1 MQNKGFVR
9 VLAIALALV
18 CLFYLSFSFVTS
30 HYNAKAK
37 EYAQGDSNKQF
48 RYLDSIAGE
57 NVWLGYSLKQ
67 CREKE
72 INLGLDLKGG
82 MNVTL
87 EVSVADIL
95 KVLSGYSN
103 NELFTKA
110 LAQTQLRQTKS
121 GANFLAI
128 FQEEFEKLDPNAKL
142 SAIFSTVELKDKIQL
157 SSTNDDVIKVLQE
170 EIDGAIS
177 NSFNVLRSRI
187 DRFGVVQP
195 NIQKL
200 DVEGRILV
208 ELPGIKEPERVRK
221 LLQGSANLEFWETYE
236 ASELM
241 PILRQANTIL
251 RELNEVKDGNSD
263 VKPTTS
269 AIAKTETSA
278 SDSLN
283 INKDSLLA
291 NLKDNKNTEDQEKA
305 LAQFKKN
312 NPLFAVL
319 NVYEN
324 NKGPVLGYV
333 LASDTANV
341 NAIFEMKQIKEI
353 MPKELALKWTVKPV
367 DPDAK
372 QLTFALIAI
381 NTTTNKE
388 GRAPLEGDVITDAN
402 VDFDQFSARA
412 NVSMKMNSEGAKVW
426 ERLTGNNIGKSIAIV
441 LDDYVY
447 SYPTVNS
454 KIAGGSSQITGNFTT
469 EEAKDLANVLKSGKM
484 PAPAHIVQEDVV
496 GPSLGQVAINDGLIS
511 FIIAFV
517 LVLLYM
523 IMYYGL
529 IPGLIADGA
538 LLCNIFFLFG
548 ILASFQAVLT
558 LPGIAGIVLTMG
570 MAVDANVLIYERTRE
585 ELLAG
590 KNLKKAIADG
600 YSNAFSA
607 IIDSNLTTILTGI
620 ILFFFGTG
628 PIKGFATTLIIGI
641 ITSFF
646 TAIFLTRLV
655 YERMLQKDKEYNL
668 PFTSNFTKNWFRNT
682 HINFIKLRKIG
693 YIISGCLLVIA
704 ILSLSFRG
712 LKQGIDFSGGRNYVV
727 RFEKNINTDD
737 VRETLSHVFE
747 GAQTSVITMGSNNQ
761 VRISTNYNINSQ
773 DENMDA
779 QIEEMLYT
787 GLKPYLNEDVTNE
800 MFVERYECIDGKCSP
815 AHEDVNQATFGIQSS
830 QKVGPSIADDIK
842 TSAIWA
848 VLLSLLGIF
857 LYILIRFRN
866 YAFSVGAVA
875 SLIHD
880 TLFIL
885 GVYSV
890 FYTIM
895 PFSLE
900 IDQSFIAAI
909 LTVIGYSVNDTVVVF
924 DRIRENLGLYPKR
937 DFASQVN
944 NSLNATL
951 SRTFSTSLSTA
962 IVLIAIF
969 IFGGEV
975 IRGFVFALLLGII
988 VGTYSTLFIATPV
1001 AYELE
1006 KKQSKKRDLAEEKV
1020 K

>member
-170 EIDGAIS
+170 EINGAIS

-305 LAQFKKN
+305 LAQFKKK

-353 MPKELALKWTVKPV
+353 MPKELELKWTVKPV

-496 GPSLGQVAINDGLIS
+496 GPSLGRVAINDGL
-511 FIIAFV
+511 
-517 LVLLYM
+517 
-523 IMYYGL
+523 G
-529 IPGLIADGA
+529 
-538 LLCNIFFLFG
+538 
-548 ILASFQAVLT
+548 
-558 LPGIAGIVLTMG
+558 
-570 MAVDANVLIYERTRE
+570 
-585 ELLAG
+585 
-590 KNLKKAIADG
+590 
-600 YSNAFSA
+600 
-607 IIDSNLTTILTGI
+607 
-620 ILFFFGTG
+620 
-628 PIKGFATTLIIGI
+628 
-641 ITSFF
+641 
-646 TAIFLTRLV
+646 
-655 YERMLQKDKEYNL
+655 
-668 PFTSNFTKNWFRNT
+668 
-682 HINFIKLRKIG
+682 
-693 YIISGCLLVIA
+693 
-704 ILSLSFRG
+704 
-712 LKQGIDFSGGRNYVV
+712 
-727 RFEKNINTDD
+727 
-737 VRETLSHVFE
+737 
-747 GAQTSVITMGSNNQ
+747 
-761 VRISTNYNINSQ
+761 
-773 DENMDA
+773 
-779 QIEEMLYT
+779 
-787 GLKPYLNEDVTNE
+787 
-800 MFVERYECIDGKCSP
+800 
-815 AHEDVNQATFGIQSS
+815 
-830 QKVGPSIADDIK
+830 
-842 TSAIWA
+842 
-848 VLLSLLGIF
+848 
-857 LYILIRFRN
+857 
-866 YAFSVGAVA
+866 
-875 SLIHD
+875 
-880 TLFIL
+880 
-885 GVYSV
+885 
-890 FYTIM
+890 
-895 PFSLE
+895 
-900 IDQSFIAAI
+900 
-909 LTVIGYSVNDTVVVF
+909 
-924 DRIRENLGLYPKR
+924 
-937 DFASQVN
+937 
-944 NSLNATL
+944 
-951 SRTFSTSLSTA
+951 
-962 IVLIAIF
+962 
-969 IFGGEV
+969 
-975 IRGFVFALLLGII
+975 
-988 VGTYSTLFIATPV
+988 
-1001 AYELE
+1001 
-1006 KKQSKKRDLAEEKV
+1006 
-1020 K
+1020 

>member
-9 VLAIALALV
+9 VFAIALALV

-30 HYNAKAK
+30 HYNKKAQ

-48 RYLDSIAGE
+48 KYLDSIAGE
-57 NVWLGYSLKQ
+57 QVWLGYTLKE

-82 MNVTL
+82 MNVIL
-87 EVSVADIL
+87 EVSVSDIL
-95 KVLSGYSN
+95 KVLSGYNTS
-103 NELFTKA
+103 EIFTEA
-110 LAQTQLRQTKS
+110 LKNTQLRQTKS
-121 GANFLAI
+121 GSNFLKI
-128 FQEEFEKLDPNAKL
+128 FQEEFEKIDPNARL

-157 SSTNDDVIKVLQE
+157 SSTNDEVIKVLQE
-170 EIDGAIS
+170 EVDGAIS

-200 DVEGRILV
+200 EVEGRILV
-208 ELPGIKEPERVRK
+208 ELQGIKEPERVRK

-241 PILRQANTIL
+241 PMLRQANTII
-251 RELNEVKDGNSD
+251 RELNQVEEAAEEVKE
-263 VKPTTS
+263 
-269 AIAKTETSA
+269 ETVTA
-278 SDSLN
+278 TIETAATDSLTL
-283 INKDSLLA
+283 NKDSLLA
-291 NLKDNKNTEDQEKA
+291 SLKDKKTSEDQEKA
-305 LAQFKKN
+305 LAEFKKN
-312 NPLFAVL
+312 NPLFSVL

-324 NKGPVLGYV
+324 SRGPLVGVV
-333 LASDTANV
+333 LASDTATV
-341 NAIFEMKQIKEI
+341 NAFFNLKQVKSI
-353 MPKELALKWTVKPV
+353 MPRDLALKWTVKPI
-367 DPDAK
+367 DPKAK
-372 QLTFALIAI
+372 QLAFGLIAI
-381 NTTTNKE
+381 NKTTNRE

-402 VDFDQFSARA
+402 VDFDQFSSRA

-447 SYPTVNS
+447 SYPTVNT
-454 KIAGGSSQITGNFTT
+454 KISGGSSQITGNFTT

-484 PAPAHIVQEDVV
+484 PAPARIVQEDVV
-496 GPSLGQVAINDGLIS
+496 GPSLGQVAINNGLIS
-511 FIIAFV
+511 FVIAFV

-523 IMYYGL
+523 ILYYGI
-529 IPGLIADGA
+529 IPGLIADTA

-570 MAVDANVLIYERTRE
+570 MSVDANVLIYERIRE

-590 KNLKKAIADG
+590 KNLKKSINDG

-607 IIDSNLTTILTGI
+607 IIDANLTTILTGV

-646 TAIFLTRLV
+646 TAVFLTRLI

-668 PFTSNFTKNWFRNT
+668 PFTTEFTKNWFKNT
-682 HINFIKLRKIG
+682 HINFVKLRKVG
-693 YIISGCLLVIA
+693 YIVASCFAVIA
-704 ILSLSFRG
+704 IVSLSVRG
-712 LKQGIDFSGGRNYVV
+712 LKQGIDFSGGRNYIV
-727 RFEKNINTDD
+727 RFEKEIVADD

-747 GAQTSVITMGSNNQ
+747 GSQTNVITMGATNQ
-761 VRISTNYNINSQ
+761 IRISTNYAIDSQ
-773 DENMDA
+773 DETMDA
-779 QIEEMLYT
+779 QIEEMLFN
-787 GLKPYLNEDVTNE
+787 GLKPYMNDSVTLQ
-800 MFVERYECIDGKCSP
+800 MFVDRYEIVNGKYIPST
-815 AHEDVNQATFGIQSS
+815 DFGSGTTFGIQSS

-842 TSAIWA
+842 TAAIWA

-857 LYILIRFRN
+857 LYILVRFRN
-866 YAFSVGAVA
+866 YAFSVGAVV
-875 SLIHD
+875 SLANN

-885 GVYSV
+885 GLYSL

-909 LTVIGYSVNDTVVVF
+909 LTVIGYSINDTVVVF

-937 DFASQVN
+937 DFARQVN
-944 NSLNATL
+944 DSLNATL
-951 SRTFSTSLSTA
+951 SRTFSTTLSTA
-962 IVLIAIF
+962 IVLVAIF

-975 IRGFVFALLLGII
+975 IRGFVFAMLMGILI
-988 VGTYSTLFIATPV
+988 GPFSTLFLASPI
-1001 AYELE
+1001 AYEIE
-1006 KKQSKKRDLAEEKV
+1006 ERKKKKALAAEAKA